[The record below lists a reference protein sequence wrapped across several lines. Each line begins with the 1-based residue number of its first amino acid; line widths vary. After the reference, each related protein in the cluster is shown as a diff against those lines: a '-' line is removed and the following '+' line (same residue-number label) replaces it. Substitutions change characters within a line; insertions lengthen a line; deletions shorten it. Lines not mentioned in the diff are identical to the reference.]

1 MVLLIIGIVGLSA
14 ILISN
19 VFLGPN
25 IAEGNHTIIV
35 LCCDPTEQRDGLG
48 GVDMAFA
55 ISLNEGNIT
64 NVTKIYGGGLYHK
77 TQAPPAGVGTS
88 KWMLHDT
95 LWTSDQEYGLTAARD
110 IIQSYHPDIHA
121 DGVVAVSVT
130 SIDEIIK
137 VIGPISSGGY
147 TFTGENGQTLS
158 LLRET
163 QHGGSS
169 RGDAIEQLGFA
180 MLKEIT
186 NKDKLPQVIQV
197 ALSEYEKGNIWI
209 YPSNLLNSLLAAKGF
224 NMVTS

>member
-1 MVLLIIGIVGLSA
+1 MVLLVIGIIGLSA

-25 IAEGNHTIIV
+25 IAEGNHTILI
-35 LCCDPTEQRDGLG
+35 LCCDPTEEREGLG

-55 ISLNEGNIT
+55 VSLNEGNIT
-64 NVTKIYGGGLYHK
+64 NITKIYPGGLYHK
-77 TQAPPAGVGTS
+77 TQAPPADTGTA

-95 LWTSDQEYGLTAARD
+95 LWYADQEYGLTSARD
-110 IIQSYHPDIHA
+110 LIQSYYPDIHA
-121 DGVVAVSVT
+121 DGVIAVSVT

-137 VIGPISSGGY
+137 VIGPISAGGY

-158 LLRET
+158 LLREA

-169 RGDAIEQLGFA
+169 RGDAIEDLGFA

-186 NKDKLPQVIQV
+186 KTDKLAQVTQV
-197 ALSEYEKGNIWI
+197 ALSEYNKGNIWI

-224 NMVTS
+224 SMATS